1 MSDSSIKTKTHST
14 TCLALSGGIGGAKLA
29 LGLVQ
34 AMLPENLMIVGNTG
48 DDFQHLGL
56 HISPD
61 LDTLMYTLSGKADPE
76 RGWGLANETW
86 AFMQALEALGGET
99 WFRLGDSDLATHVE
113 RTRRLRTGESL
124 TKITLD
130 FCKRLGITAR
140 IVPASDEPVHTIVET
155 PDGLLSFQHY
165 FVRERYRPQVSG
177 FRYQGVD
184 TAQPSSLFLD
194 ALGALSLQA
203 VVVCPSNPFLSIAPM
218 LEVKGVREVLCS
230 CHAPIIAISP
240 LVGGNAVKG
249 PTARNLQDL
258 GYPVSAASVA
268 SYYRDFLD
276 GFVLDTQD
284 KALVPEIR
292 RLGISVEVA
301 NTLMTDIDSK
311 TNLALTVLEFA
322 RRCKKRS
329 VPSHM
334 EG

>member
-14 TCLALSGGIGGAKLA
+14 KCLALSRGIGGAKFA
-29 LGLVQ
+29 LGLVH

-76 RGWGLANETW
+76 RSWGLANETW
-86 AFMQALEALGGET
+86 AFMQALETLGGET

-113 RTRRLRTGESL
+113 RTKRLRTGESL

-130 FCKRLGITAR
+130 FCKRLGIPTR
-140 IVPASDEPVHTIVET
+140 IVPVSDEPVYTIVET

-218 LEVKGVREVLCS
+218 LAVKGVREVLCS

-276 GFVLDTQD
+276 GFILDTQD
-284 KALVPEIR
+284 KALAPEIR

-311 TNLALTVLEFA
+311 TNLALTVLDFA
-322 RRCKKRS
+322 RRCKKKS
-329 VPSHM
+329 VPSQM